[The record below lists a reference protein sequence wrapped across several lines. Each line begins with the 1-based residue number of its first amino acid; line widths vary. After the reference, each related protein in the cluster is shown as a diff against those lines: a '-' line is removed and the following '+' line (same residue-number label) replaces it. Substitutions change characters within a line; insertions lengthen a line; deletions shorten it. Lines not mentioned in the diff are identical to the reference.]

1 MVMVLH
7 TASLNAVQRAV
18 LHGLCCQHLDS
29 STSPSTHPHQKAEL
43 GGSVCV
49 GPPAVLCQP
58 CRALAAPLC
67 AGRGN
72 PATLLRNSQLHWKKL
87 CNSSDGCLSQTRGV
101 NAYCTPG
108 GRRILWLNTRA
119 GLRCSSDG
127 QKPLPSMHG
136 HGAAVTCSK
145 AHSKPQHAPRWA
157 AAIGAWQDKAHKAD

>member
-1 MVMVLH
+1 VC
-7 TASLNAVQRAV
+7 RKRK
-18 LHGLCCQHLDS
+18 
-29 STSPSTHPHQKAEL
+29 PSH
-43 GGSVCV
+43 
-49 GPPAVLCQP
+49 
-58 CRALAAPLC
+58 AP
-67 AGRGN
+67 
-72 PATLLRNSQLHWKKL
+72 KKL
-87 CNSSDGCLSQTRGV
+87 PVALEKAMQLFRWMLSQTRGV

-136 HGAAVTCSK
+136 HGAAVTCIK